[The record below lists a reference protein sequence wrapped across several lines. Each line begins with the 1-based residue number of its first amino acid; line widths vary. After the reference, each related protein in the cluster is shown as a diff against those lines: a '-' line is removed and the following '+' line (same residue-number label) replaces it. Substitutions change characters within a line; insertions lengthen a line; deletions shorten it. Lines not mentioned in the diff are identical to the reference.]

1 MRALNERLQK
11 IQEEQ
16 AARQDALKD
25 GRIKVERPEHE
36 RDSATSDKVRKP
48 GA

>member
-11 IQEEQ
+11 MQEEQ

-25 GRIKVERPEHE
+25 GRIRVERPEHE
-36 RDSATSDKVRKP
+36 RDSSTSEK
-48 GA
+48 AQNASA

>member
-11 IQEEQ
+11 MQEEQ

-25 GRIKVERPEHE
+25 GRIRVERPEHE
-36 RDSATSDKVRKP
+36 RDSSTNERTQKA